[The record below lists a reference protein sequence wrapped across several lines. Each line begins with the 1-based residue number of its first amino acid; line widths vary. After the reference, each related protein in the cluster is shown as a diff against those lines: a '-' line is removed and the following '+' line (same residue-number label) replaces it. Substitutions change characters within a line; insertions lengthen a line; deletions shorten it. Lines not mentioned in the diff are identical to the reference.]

1 MRIFQVS
8 AKSKEI
14 GTGFIA
20 VMGRSLDRISVG
32 DELKSESGG
41 VLLTVYQIDAF
52 GSEVDTISPFADC
65 GLVLE
70 GTALLRDGDF
80 LVKR

>member
-1 MRIFQVS
+1 MRVFQVN
-8 AKSKEI
+8 ARSKEI

-20 VMGRSLDRISVG
+20 VMGRSLDRISIG
-32 DELKSESGG
+32 DELAAENGATY
-41 VLLTVYQIDAF
+41 TVYQIDGF
-52 GSEVDTISPFADC
+52 GKEVDTISPFADC

-70 GTALLRDGDF
+70 GSALLRDGDY

>member
-1 MRIFQVS
+1 VRIFQVS

-20 VMGRSLDRISVG
+20 VMGRTLDRISVG
-32 DELKSESGG
+32 DELASEKGAAF
-41 VLLTVYQIDAF
+41 TVYQIDAF
-52 GSEVDTISPFADC
+52 GKEVDTISPFADC

-70 GTALLRDGDF
+70 GSALLRDGEY

>member
-20 VMGRSLDRISVG
+20 VMGRTFDRLNVG
-32 DELKSESGG
+32 DELTTEKGG
-41 VLLTVYQIDAF
+41 VTLTVYQIDAF
-52 GSEVDTISPFADC
+52 GKEVDTISPFADC

-70 GTALLRDGDF
+70 GSALLRDGDY